1 MANFRQYTY
10 NGVSVQATGRRSSS
24 RDDKKYERTVRHD
37 GKERLVHYG
46 DPNMEMQ
53 RDNPERREAF
63 LTRHSCDTKKDP
75 FAPGFW
81 ACLDWQR
88 TDEGKSMAD
97 TTVTIKSVTD
107 DTITVAGY
115 GVVFG
120 GTDLDG
126 ETFGSDTDYMLD
138 LVPQK
143 LVLYDHGQNSEVK
156 HAIIGKISADGITVD
171 DDGIWIEAE
180 LSKHAAYVQHIRKL
194 AEKGV
199 LGWSSGSVGH
209 LVSRAGKSIKRW
221 PIIEFSLTPTPAEP
235 RTLGVE
241 VIKSLGEAV
250 AALQGITPVT
260 DPDTDTEQDIDT
272 MDAAQAVDIS
282 ESSEA
287 ETKAETPKD
296 AGPASASAV
305 EAGGDS
311 HTDDIAGSNEDAE
324 GIMSEDVKVA
334 EATEPQ
340 NADAGT
346 VEAINKVLKALD
358 NFNER
363 LAKVEDAPANP
374 IPVQTPEPKAPVT
387 IKSLG
392 DSEAK
397 SIAAWYRTGDMGAVK
412 HLQSGDNQ
420 ITIKASNDTDMNIGT
435 SADGGYA
442 VPTGHYQ
449 GIIARM
455 RELALYTRLGVMMIP
470 GKGTTVNVPIDN
482 EADGEFVSTAETTA
496 FDRDTPALGQKQ
508 FTLVKYTKTL
518 PLSYELLEDEDSR
531 LMQFV
536 ESWVGQ
542 GLGRTHNSLMITEAL
557 ANGTAGLTL
566 DAAAAIGAAEVPELM
581 YKLKGEYADGA
592 AWVMDRTT
600 EGYIRGLTGNNFQFV
615 PTPQGSNAGSQVNTV
630 GRDLFGVS
638 VYNTAYMP
646 DIGAGLKSLLIGNF
660 SFMGLYM
667 APDLT
672 FLRDPYSL
680 AVNGQVRLHYYTRV
694 DYGVLQAEAFQYAT
708 HPTA

>member
-10 NGVSVQATGRRSSS
+10 NGVTVQATGRRSSS
-24 RDDKKYERTVRHD
+24 RDDKKYERTVRYD

-97 TTVTIKSVTD
+97 TTVTIKSVTE

-126 ETFGSDTDYMLD
+126 ETFDSDTDYMLD

-180 LSKHAAYVQHIRKL
+180 LSKHAAYVEHIRKL

-241 VIKSLGEAV
+241 VIKSLGETV
-250 AALQGITPVT
+250 AALQGLSDIPEVDTGETP
-260 DPDTDTEQDIDT
+260 
-272 MDAAQAVDIS
+272 VDIS
-282 ESSEA
+282 ESSEV
-287 ETKAETPKD
+287 ETKAATSED
-296 AGPASASAV
+296 ARPASARTAV
-305 EAGGDS
+305 EAGSDS
-311 HTDDIAGSNEDAE
+311 QDTDIAGSNEDAE

-334 EATEPQ
+334 EATETKK
-340 NADAGT
+340 ADAGNGEIMDMLKKLSAD
-346 VEAINKVLKALD
+346 VELLKD
-358 NFNER
+358 T
-363 LAKVEDAPANP
+363 PANP
-374 IPVQTPEPKAPVT
+374 IPVQQPEPKAPVT

-531 LMQFV
+531 LMSFV

>member
-1 MANFRQYTY
+1 MAEFQRYTY
-10 NGVSVQATGRRSSS
+10 NGVTVQATGRRSSS

-37 GKERLVHYG
+37 GSERVVHYG
-46 DPNMEMQ
+46 DPDMEMQ

-63 LTRHSCDTKKDP
+63 LSRHSCDTKRDP

-81 ACLDWQR
+81 ACLDWAR
-88 TDEGKSMAD
+88 PSEGKAMKD
-97 TTVTIKSVTD
+97 TTVSIKAITD
-107 DTITVAGY
+107 DTVTVAGY

-120 GTDLDG
+120 GVDLDG
-126 ETFGSDTDYMLD
+126 ETFGPDTDFMTD
-138 LVPQK
+138 LVPEK
-143 LVLYDHGQNSEVK
+143 LVLYDHGMNDTVK
-156 HAIIGKISADGITVD
+156 STIIGKVGIDGLSMD
-171 DDGIWIEAE
+171 DDGLWIEAE
-180 LSKHAAYVQHIRKL
+180 LDRHAAYVEHIIKL

-209 LVSRAGKSIKRW
+209 LIARDGKSIKRW
-221 PIIEFSLTPTPAEP
+221 PIVEFSLTPTPAEP

-241 VIKSLGEAV
+241 VLKHLAD
-250 AALQGITPVT
+250 AAPAL
-260 DPDTDTEQDIDT
+260 EQLSTGTQPADIDESEQT
-272 MDAAQAVDIS
+272 EPEAAMPEDARPASAPAAKAVDDSHDEPETELVDSTEEVEMS
-282 ESSEA
+282 E
-287 ETKAETPKD
+287 ETKAAEEVK
-296 AGPASASAV
+296 A
-305 EAGGDS
+305 
-311 HTDDIAGSNEDAE
+311 TDTKQEQ
-324 GIMSEDVKVA
+324 
-334 EATEPQ
+334 P
-340 NADAGT
+340 DAGT
-346 VEAINKVLKALD
+346 DMSVVLEAIKGINDRIAAI
-358 NFNER
+358 ESQ
-363 LAKVEDAPANP
+363 PANP
-374 IPVQTPEPKAPVT
+374 LPVQQPTKSAPAVNKT
-387 IKSLG
+387 KLGDDEYKSL
-392 DSEAK
+392 AH
-397 SIAAWYRTGDMGAVK
+397 WYRTGDIGAVK

-435 SADGGYA
+435 DADGGYA

-455 RELALYTRLGVMMIP
+455 RELALYQRLGVMMIP

-496 FDRDTPALGQKQ
+496 FDRDAPALGQKQ

-518 PLSYELLEDEDSR
+518 PISYELMEDEDSR
-531 LMQFV
+531 LMSFI
-536 ESWVGQ
+536 EAWVGQ
-542 GLGRTHNSLMITEAL
+542 GLGRTHNNLLVTEAL

-566 DAAAAIGAAEVPELM
+566 DGAAAITAAEVPELL

-592 AWVMDRTT
+592 AWLMDRTT

-615 PTPQGSNAGSQVNTV
+615 PTPQGSNSGSQVNSV

-646 DIGAGLKSLLIGNF
+646 DIGAGLKSLLVGNF